1 MKLILV
7 LIFMSL
13 GISQVFSQARIFNS
27 TSYDAT
33 ISSPNGLEMVIVK
46 SKKASFV
53 HFLPSEGIAEFK
65 LGRYEGLNHV
75 SLGNA
80 KRQVQKGKI
89 ALSDFQL
96 NPDLNEKKAEKEA
109 EKKFEAVSAT
119 QVSSKTKVYSASDN
133 FWAKTE
139 VIPKNE
145 SSVRILVLGEPFK
158 GLALESEQYSQKK
171 VLLNTG
177 KYTFP
182 VYYDP
187 EPDSVSTGRKFRWA
201 VVSKIVVEEQDTFKI
216 TDYDLREV
224 STGTAIEKVV
234 KNNLPIDFLIVSGR
248 NNGKVIPANSIYK
261 LEMQV
266 GWNVIPVQYL
276 NEQNLPVQAVLLLMA
291 NNLKRPLF
299 ADKKNGDN
307 ITSIEP
313 DNLILTGQ

>member
-1 MKLILV
+1 
-7 LIFMSL
+7 
-13 GISQVFSQARIFNS
+13 
-27 TSYDAT
+27 
-33 ISSPNGLEMVIVK
+33 MVIVK
-46 SKKASFV
+46 SKKSSFV

-65 LGRYEGLNHV
+65 LGRYEGLDHKSIGV
-75 SLGNA
+75 A

-96 NPDLNEKKAEKEA
+96 NSDLSEKKELKEEKKAENFKA
-109 EKKFEAVSAT
+109 GPTTFKA
-119 QVSSKTKVYSASDN
+119 KTYSETDN
-133 FWAKTE
+133 FWAQTD

-158 GLALESEQYSQKK
+158 GLALESEQYSEKR
-171 VLLNTG
+171 VRLNTG

-182 VYYDP
+182 VYYDL

-201 VVSKIVVEEQDTFKI
+201 VVSKIVVEKQDTFKI

-224 STGTAIEKVV
+224 STGTPIEKVV

-248 NNGKVIPANSIYK
+248 NSGEVIPANSIYK
-261 LEMQV
+261 LKMQV

-276 NEQNLPVQAVLLLMA
+276 NENNLPVQAVLLLMA
-291 NNLKRPLF
+291 NNLKRLIF
-299 ADKKNGDN
+299 ADNKSGDN
-307 ITSIEP
+307 DTSIEP

>member
-1 MKLILV
+1 MKGTLICILMV
-7 LIFMSL
+7 LGL
-13 GISQVFSQARIFNS
+13 TQVFSQARVFNA

-33 ISSPNGLEMVIVK
+33 ISSSNGLEMVIVK
-46 SKKASFV
+46 SKKSSFV

-75 SLGNA
+75 ILGSA

-96 NPDLNEKKAEKEA
+96 NSDLEEKKIEKNEEKIAESVGVKPVFTA
-109 EKKFEAVSAT
+109 
-119 QVSSKTKVYSASDN
+119 KTYSASDN

-139 VIPKNE
+139 VVPKNE
-145 SSVRILVLGEPFK
+145 SSVRILVLGAPFK
-158 GLALESEQYSQKK
+158 GLALESEQYSEKK

-182 VYYDP
+182 VYYDL

-201 VVSKIVVEEQDTFKI
+201 VVSKIVVEKQDTFKI

-224 STGTAIEKVV
+224 STGTIIEKVV

-248 NNGKVIPANSIYK
+248 NDGEVIPANSLYK

-276 NEQNLPVQAVLLLMA
+276 NEENLPVQAVLLLMA

-299 ADKKNGDN
+299 ADRKNGDN
-307 ITSIEP
+307 VTSIEP
-313 DNLILTGQ
+313 DNLILTGR